1 MKQKLLILL
10 QTLLAVLC
18 ANSYLFLIQN
28 EWSWILFALLLFML
42 NSMPIIL
49 FRDYPD
55 NRLRICNHGVLCLQ
69 TFARA
74 AMFTVALQLIFA
86 FPCLWQD
93 WQSLLA
99 GVILASLTLSIL
111 FWNGMLC
118 VYLTSVQLG
127 VKHRAVGLLL
137 GLVPI
142 ANLVM
147 LERIIRIT
155 QEEVRFELLKNT
167 IDKEREKFA
176 ICKTKYPIL
185 LVHGVFFRDNPY
197 LNYWGRIPSALM
209 RNGATIYYGEHP
221 SALSIADSAEILARR
236 ISHIVSETG
245 CEKVNIIAH
254 SKGGL
259 DCRYAMAYLGV
270 SPMVASL
277 TTVNTPHRGCIFAD
291 QLLHRI
297 PDKLQ
302 NKVANAYN
310 TTLRKFG
317 DSAPDFMAAVRD
329 LTSSHCISFDEE
341 TPLPEGVYCQS
352 VGSRQNS
359 LSSGKFPLNMAYH
372 LVKYYDGE
380 NDGIV
385 GLNSFAWGSR
395 YQLITTAGKRGITH
409 LDIIDMNREN
419 IPGFDVREF
428 YVRMVSDL
436 RQQGL

>member
-1 MKQKLLILL
+1 MKQKMLILL

-18 ANSYLFLIQN
+18 ANSYTFLIHNGWGWILFSVLLFIQNSMPLFLI
-28 EWSWILFALLLFML
+28 
-42 NSMPIIL
+42 
-49 FRDYPD
+49 RDFPD
-55 NRLRICNHGVLCLQ
+55 KPLWICNHGNLCLQ
-69 TFARA
+69 AFARA
-74 AMFTVALQLIFA
+74 TMITVAFQLVLA
-86 FPCLWQD
+86 YQWLWQN
-93 WQSLLA
+93 WQTWLA
-99 GVILASLTLSIL
+99 GVIFAVLTLSVL

-127 VKHRAVGLLL
+127 VKHRTEGLLL

-155 QEEVRFELLKNT
+155 REEVRFERQKYV
-167 IDKEREKFA
+167 IDKEREKHA
-176 ICKTKYPIL
+176 ICQTKYPIL

-209 RNGATIYYGEHP
+209 RNGASVYYGEHP
-221 SALSIADSAEILARR
+221 SALSIADSAGILAQR
-236 ISHIVSETG
+236 IRQIVAETG

-259 DCRYAMAYLGV
+259 DCRYAMANLGIA
-270 SPMVASL
+270 PLVASL

-291 QLLHRI
+291 RLLEKI
-297 PDKLQ
+297 PPKVQD
-302 NKVANAYN
+302 KVANAYN
-310 TTLRKFG
+310 TTLKKLG
-317 DSAPDFMAAVRD
+317 DPAPDFMAAVRD
-329 LTSSHCISFDEE
+329 LTSSHCTCFDGE
-341 TPLPEGVYCQS
+341 TPPPEGVYCQS
-352 VGSRQNS
+352 VGSRQNC

-428 YVRMVSDL
+428 YVRLVSDL

>member
-1 MKQKLLILL
+1 MKQKFHILV
-10 QTLLAVLC
+10 QTLFAVLC
-18 ANSYLFLIQN
+18 ANSYPFLKN
-28 EWSWILFALLLFML
+28 NGWGWLLFALLVLIQ
-42 NSMPIIL
+42 NIMPFFL
-49 FRDYPD
+49 FRKFPD
-55 NRLRICNHGVLCLQ
+55 KALRVCNHGTLCLQ
-69 TFARA
+69 AFARA
-74 AMFTVALQLIFA
+74 TMVTVAVQLLLVFRWIWWN
-86 FPCLWQD
+86 WQA
-93 WQSLLA
+93 WLA
-99 GVILASLTLSIL
+99 SVILAVLTLSVL

-127 VKHRAVGLLL
+127 VKHRAAGLLL

-155 QEEVRFELLKNT
+155 QEEVRFELQKYQ
-167 IDKEREKFA
+167 IDQEREAHA

-197 LNYWGRIPSALM
+197 VNYWGRIPAALS

-221 SALSIADSAEILARR
+221 SALSISDSAGILAQR
-236 ISHIVSETG
+236 ITQIVTETG
-245 CEKVNIIAH
+245 CGKVNIIAH

-259 DCRYAMAYLGV
+259 DCRYAMAHLGV
-270 SPMVASL
+270 APMVASL

-291 QLLHRI
+291 RLLEKI
-297 PDKLQ
+297 PAKVQ
-302 NKVANAYN
+302 SKVANTYN
-310 TTLRKFG
+310 AALKKLG
-317 DSAPDFMAAVRD
+317 DPAPDFMAAVRD
-329 LTSSHCISFDEE
+329 LTSSHCTTFDGE
-341 TPLPEGVYCQS
+341 TPIPEGVYCQS
-352 VGSRQNS
+352 IGSRQNN

-380 NDGIV
+380 NDGLV

-428 YVRMVSDL
+428 YVRLVSDL

>member
-1 MKQKLLILL
+1 MKQKLHILI

-18 ANSYLFLIQN
+18 ANSYHFLIHNGWGWPLFVLLVLMQN
-28 EWSWILFALLLFML
+28 L
-42 NSMPIIL
+42 MPFFL
-49 FRDYPD
+49 FRQFPD
-55 NRLRICNHGVLCLQ
+55 KALRVCNHGTLCLQ
-69 TFARA
+69 AFARA
-74 AMFTVALQLIFA
+74 TMITV
-86 FPCLWQD
+86 LWQLVLAVQWLWSG
-93 WQSLLA
+93 WQTW
-99 GVILASLTLSIL
+99 LASVIFSALTLSVL

-155 QEEVRFELLKNT
+155 QEEVRFELQKHI
-167 IDKEREKFA
+167 IDKEREKHA

-197 LNYWGRIPSALM
+197 VNYWGRIPAALM
-209 RNGATIYYGEHP
+209 RNGATVYYGEHP

-236 ISHIVSETG
+236 ITQIVTETG

-259 DCRYAMAYLGV
+259 DCRYAMAHLGV
-270 SPMVASL
+270 TPMVASL
-277 TTVNTPHRGCIFAD
+277 TTINTPHRGCIFAD
-291 QLLHRI
+291 RLLERI
-297 PDKLQ
+297 PSKVQ
-302 NKVANAYN
+302 NKVADTYN
-310 TTLRKFG
+310 TALKKLG
-317 DSAPDFMAAVRD
+317 DPAPDFMAAVRD
-329 LTSSHCISFDEE
+329 LTSSHCTSFDGE
-341 TPLPEGVYCQS
+341 TPIPDGVYCQS

-372 LVKYYDGE
+372 LVKFYDGE

-428 YVRMVSDL
+428 YVRLVSDL